1 MNREKGENKRKK
13 KFKSKMR
20 GSTVLVL
27 NGWLA
32 VSFNLSVILNNQSKA
47 LGGLREHRDDYS
59 ESN

>member
-1 MNREKGENKRKK
+1 
-13 KFKSKMR
+13 MR
-20 GSTVLVL
+20 GSTLLVL